1 VITIVIAIIGV
12 GYYWSSRGEVRQLLD
27 EAEQERTDAERSQ
40 ERTKGD
46 NDSQASL
53 A

>member
-27 EAEQERTDAERSQ
+27 EAEQERGDAEQSL
-40 ERTKGD
+40 EHAGGD
-46 NDSQASL
+46 KDSQASPV
-53 A
+53 